1 MDVTTCSPLLQRFV
15 TMRLTKSQLRQIIME
30 VMEEEPPEQS
40 KQATDVTHA
49 TRKIDKASG
58 LSALLA
64 RINNRVELEQF
75 LLNMLKSVNVK
86 PADMHIA
93 LVKAAQTAKKGN
105 K

>member
-1 MDVTTCSPLLQRFV
+1 
-15 TMRLTKSQLRQIIME
+15 ME

-40 KQATDVTHA
+40 KQATDDVA
-49 TRKIDKASG
+49 IAIRKIEKTSG
-58 LSALLA
+58 LPESLA
-64 RINNRVELEQF
+64 RINHRDELEQF